1 MFNDSLQNDSQP
13 LQYVIKENGDFTV
26 TVINLFFIYVV
37 RSYILNGKQRI
48 NIEESYLIET

>member
-13 LQYVIKENGDFTV
+13 LQCLIKENGDFTV

-48 NIEESYLIET
+48 NMEESYLIET